1 MEAET
6 NVSVSRRIVVPAREG
21 RGVRLTKG
29 QSFRIVDLEGSQVG
43 DLFAFNAHDVREY
56 HSAHHTRAV
65 VNRLFPVPG
74 EQFQSNLRRPVMT
87 FVADDS
93 PGVHDMLIA
102 PCDPA
107 RFEQLGVEGWH
118 ASCQENL
125 QTVMAGFGFADVV
138 VPQSINLFMNIPVR
152 PDGTIDWLP
161 APTKAGDSVTMRVE
175 MDCYIVLSAC
185 PQDIIVINDKAPS
198 PMAIDVLD

>member
-1 MEAET
+1 MA
-6 NVSVSRRIVVPAREG
+6 
-21 RGVRLTKG
+21 
-29 QSFRIVDLEGSQVG
+29 
-43 DLFAFNAHDVREY
+43 
-56 HSAHHTRAV
+56 
-65 VNRLFPVPG
+65 
-74 EQFQSNLRRPVMT
+74 

-125 QTVMAGFGFADVV
+125 QTVMAGFGFSDIV

-152 PDGTIDWLP
+152 PDMTIDWLP
-161 APTKAGDSVTMRVE
+161 APTKAGDSVTMRAE

-185 PQDIIVINDKAPS
+185 PQDIVVINDKAPS
-198 PMAIDVLD
+198 PMAIDVLE

>member
-1 MEAET
+1 METDT
-6 NVSVSRRIVVPAREG
+6 NVNAHERIVVPAREG
-21 RGVRLTKG
+21 RGVRIAKG

-43 DLFAFNAHDVREY
+43 DLFAFNAHDVGEY

-65 VNRLFPVPG
+65 VDRLFPVPG
-74 EQFQSNLRRPVMT
+74 EQFQSNARRPIMT

-93 PGVHDMLIA
+93 PGIHDMLIA

-107 RFEQLGVEGWH
+107 RFEQLGVQGWH

-125 QTVMAGFGFADVV
+125 QTVMAGFGFPEIV

-161 APTKAGDSVTMRVE
+161 APTKAGDSVTMRAE
-175 MDCYIVLSAC
+175 MDCYVVLSAC

-198 PMAIDVLD
+198 PMAIEVLD

>member
-1 MEAET
+1 MQTDADLNLRE
-6 NVSVSRRIVVPAREG
+6 RIVVPAREG
-21 RGVRLTKG
+21 RGVRLAKG

-43 DLFAFNAHDVREY
+43 DLFAFNAHDVGEY

-65 VNRLFPVPG
+65 VDRLFPPPG
-74 EQFQSNLRRPVMT
+74 EQFQSSLRRPIMT

-107 RFEQLGVEGWH
+107 RFEQLGVPGWH

-125 QTVMAGFGFADVV
+125 QKVMAGFGFDHIV

-152 PDGTIDWLP
+152 ADGTIDWLP

-185 PQDIIVINDKAPS
+185 PQDIVVINDKAPT
-198 PMAIDVLD
+198 PMAIDILD

>member
-1 MEAET
+1 METET
-6 NVSVSRRIVVPAREG
+6 SVNVRERIVVPAREG
-21 RGVRLTKG
+21 RGVRVAQG

-43 DLFAFNAHDVREY
+43 DLFAFNADDVREY

-65 VNRLFPVPG
+65 VDRLFPVPG
-74 EQFQSNLRRPVMT
+74 EQFQSTLRRPIMT

-93 PGVHDMLIA
+93 PGIHDMLIA

-125 QTVMAGFGFADVV
+125 QTVMAGFGHPDVV

-152 PDGTIDWLP
+152 PGGTIDWLP
-161 APTKAGDSVTMRVE
+161 APTKAGDSVTLRAE
-175 MDCYIVLSAC
+175 MDLIVVLSAC

-198 PMAIDVLD
+198 RMAIDVLD

>member
-1 MEAET
+1 MKT
-6 NVSVSRRIVVPAREG
+6 GVNVRERIEVPAREG
-21 RGVRLTKG
+21 RGVRIAAG

-43 DLFAFNAHDVREY
+43 DLFAYNANDVREY
-56 HSAHHTRAV
+56 HSAQHTRAV
-65 VNRLFPVPG
+65 VDRLFPVPG
-74 EQFQSNLRRPVMT
+74 EQFQSNLRRPILT

-102 PCDPA
+102 ACDPA
-107 RFEQLGVEGWH
+107 RFEQLGVKGWH

-125 QTVMAGFGFADVV
+125 QTVMAGFGFSDIV

-152 PDGTIDWLP
+152 HDGTIEWLP
-161 APTKAGDSVTMRVE
+161 APTKAGDSVTLRAE
-175 MDCYIVLSAC
+175 FDCFIVLSAC

-198 PMAIDVLD
+198 PMAIEVLD